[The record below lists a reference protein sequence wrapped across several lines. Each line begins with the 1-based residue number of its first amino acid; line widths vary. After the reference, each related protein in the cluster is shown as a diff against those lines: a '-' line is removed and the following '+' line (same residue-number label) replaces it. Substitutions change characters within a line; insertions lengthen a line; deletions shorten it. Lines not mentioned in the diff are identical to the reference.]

1 VTTRSF
7 RGVRI
12 IRFGEFELNVRAA
25 ELRRNGERVRLQEQ
39 PFRILAMLLEH
50 PGEVVLRE
58 DIRRKLWPNGTIVE
72 VGHGINAAVLRL
84 REALGESAENPRYVE
99 TLARRGYRFAGQA
112 DVVDKERSE
121 PPVSKSPEPA
131 AAPALPPAA
140 TSGPPSPTAFDTG
153 DLGGQTISHY
163 RVIEKVGSGGMGVV
177 YRAEDLKLGRHVA
190 LKFLPPELGGDPTA
204 LGRFQREARAASA
217 LNHPNICTV
226 YGVEEYRG
234 QPLIVMEM
242 LEGETLEARLAKG
255 PLPVAK
261 ALTLAIQMA
270 DALDAAHRRG
280 IVHRDLK
287 PGNVLVTRAGAKVLD
302 FGLAKIARSVAMG
315 GEEGG
320 HVTQEGAILGTLHYM
335 SPEQVQGKDADA
347 PSDIFSFGLVLYEM
361 LSGKRAFPGE
371 NSATV
376 MAAILTWDPPEL
388 REPIA
393 PAGLDRILRR
403 CLAKE
408 PEERWQTACDLK
420 AALEWIAAGWTP
432 GVPPAAPDLSPPPA
446 LPAALPT
453 LPPPRPAP
461 DPPARA
467 ARARWSRRASWI
479 AALAFAVIL
488 AAVLWQVSGRW
499 DAQPWRP
506 GVPAVTPAVVAPAV
520 LPPVSLPPASQSR
533 QSIPPAAPS
542 SSVAPPVLP
551 PVSPQT
557 SSGAPPTAPGV
568 SKAVTRFTFWPPGD
582 GNVTRL
588 SLSPDGRSV
597 AFLSG
602 GRILVRAF
610 DSLEP
615 RVLEGTEGAGTP
627 FWSPDGR
634 SLAFASRGQLKT
646 IRVEGGL
653 PVTLCKVNTN
663 MRGAWG
669 SDGTIIIGMI
679 GDAIFRVPV
688 ATGVL
693 TPVTRLDPAHEE
705 TRHMLPQFLPD
716 GRRFLFIAGAK
727 RAAAS
732 TLYAGSLDSSEQ
744 TPIMPVSSSVEFV
757 SSRPDNSSGY
767 LIFARDHILMA
778 QAFDPDKLH
787 TIGKEFPVAGP
798 ITSVNAVGT
807 DIGVGDFSATGG
819 TLAYRSTG
827 IPNAPRTQLVRN
839 PGTELFAALKGVGN
853 IIVVQ
858 NWMAGVTR

>member
-1 VTTRSF
+1 MSTRSF

-12 IRFGEFELNVRAA
+12 IRFGDFELDVRAA
-25 ELRRNGERVRLQEQ
+25 ELRRNGVRVRLQEQ
-39 PFRILAMLLEH
+39 PFRILVMLLEH

-58 DIRRKLWPNGTIVE
+58 DIRRRLWPNGTIVE

-99 TLARRGYRFAGQA
+99 TLARRGYRFAGKPDA
-112 DVVDKERSE
+112 VYKERGESL
-121 PPVSKSPEPA
+121 PVSPEPV
-131 AAPALPPAA
+131 PALPRTAIGESPLA
-140 TSGPPSPTAFDTG
+140 TLDTG

-163 RVIEKVGSGGMGVV
+163 RVLEKVGGGGMGVV

-190 LKFLPPELGGDPTA
+190 LKFLPPELGGDPLA

-255 PLPVAK
+255 PLPAAK

-287 PGNVLVTRAGAKVLD
+287 PGNILVTRTGVKVLD
-302 FGLAKIARSVAMG
+302 FGLAKIARAVSIGSEEAAQVTRE
-315 GEEGG
+315 GE
-320 HVTQEGAILGTLHYM
+320 ILGTLHYM
-335 SPEQVQGKDADA
+335 SPEQVQGKEADA

-361 LSGKRAFPGE
+361 LSGRRAFPGE

-432 GVPPAAPDLSPPPA
+432 GVPPVA
-446 LPAALPT
+446 AALPT
-453 LPPPRPAP
+453 LPTSPPPVFP
-461 DPPARA
+461 DPPTPQPTPPPPADAHPRS
-467 ARARWSRRASWI
+467 SRRAYWI
-479 AALAFAVIL
+479 AALTFG
-488 AAVLWQVSGRW
+488 AVLI
-499 DAQPWRP
+499 
-506 GVPAVTPAVVAPAV
+506 AVLAPAV
-520 LPPVSLPPASQSR
+520 LPPVSRTQPPVTPPMNDVVAPTVSPPVNLPQRP
-533 QSIPPAAPS
+533 ITPAATGPS
-542 SSVAPPVLP
+542 AALAFLP
-551 PVSPQT
+551 PVSP
-557 SSGAPPTAPGV
+557 TAPSGLPAG
-568 SKAVTRFTFWPPGD
+568 SQAVTRFTVWPPGD

-597 AFLSG
+597 AFVSG
-602 GRILVRAF
+602 GRLFVRAF

-615 RVLEGTEGAGTP
+615 RALDGTEGAGTP

-634 SLAFASRGQLKT
+634 SLAFAAKGELRT
-646 IRVEGGL
+646 IRVDAGL

-669 SDGTIIIGMI
+669 SDGTIIIGLI
-679 GDAIFRVPV
+679 GDGVFRVPV

-693 TPVTRLDPAHEE
+693 TPVTRLYPARAE

-716 GRRFLFIAGAK
+716 GRRFLFVAGAN
-727 RAAAS
+727 RPEAS
-732 TLYAGSLDSSEQ
+732 LLYAGSVDSPER

-757 SSRPDNSSGY
+757 SSRPDNSQGY
-767 LIFARDHILMA
+767 LIFARERTLMA
-778 QAFDPDKLH
+778 QAFDPIKLH
-787 TIGKEFPVAGP
+787 TIGKAFPVAGP

-819 TLAYRSTG
+819 TLAYRSIGT
-827 IPNAPRTQLVRN
+827 PNAPASQSMGNMVM
-839 PGTELFAALKGVGN
+839 AAMKKDVGN

-858 NWMAGVTR
+858 NWIAGVTQ